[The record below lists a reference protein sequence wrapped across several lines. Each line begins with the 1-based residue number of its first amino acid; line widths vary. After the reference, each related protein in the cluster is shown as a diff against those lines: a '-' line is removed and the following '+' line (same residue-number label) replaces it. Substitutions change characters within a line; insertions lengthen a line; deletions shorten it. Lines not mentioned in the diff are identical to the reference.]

1 MRAQRFFQFAFALM
15 VWALFSNGGL
25 LAADNPANANKGQAA
40 AAKGPSAQ
48 LAKLF
53 ADSWEFALTEDPLFA
68 TSFGDHRFDDRLP
81 RETLAD
87 QARRSAADK
96 AFLARLVA
104 IPRDKLSAED
114 KINYDIFARIK
125 RDAIAEFEFQSYL
138 MPLTN
143 RSGFHIS
150 FPELPLDLQLNN
162 VKDYEHY
169 IARLKAFAQYV
180 DDHIEL
186 MREGVKQG
194 MTLPQIA
201 MVDYDKAITPHIVAD
216 PTTSLLYA
224 PARKFPEGV
233 PEAERAR
240 LTTEIR
246 EAVAESIVPGYR
258 KLLSFM
264 AEEYAPKCR
273 EQIGCSALPKGR
285 ELYRHRVRHFTTL
298 DIDPQQVHDTGL
310 AEVKR
315 IRAEMDQIIMQVDF
329 KGDFPAFV
337 EFLRNDPQ
345 FYATTPEQL
354 LKETSLV
361 LKKID
366 GELPKLFGKLPRTP
380 YGVREVPDFIAP
392 RTTTAYYSPPAGD
405 GSRAG
410 FYYVN
415 TYNLKS
421 RPLFEIEAL
430 SLHEAVPGHHLQ
442 IALAQEMTGLPPFRR
457 FAGFTAFVE
466 GWGLYSERL
475 GLEVGFYEDPYRNF
489 GRLSYEMWRA
499 CRLVV
504 DTGMHYLGWSRQ
516 QAIDFMAANTA
527 LSLHNITAE
536 VDRYISWPGQA
547 TAYKM
552 GELRIRHLRKLAEE
566 ELKEKFDVRAFH
578 DAVLASGAIPLD
590 LLEENVK
597 AYIQRTRETA
607 AKPAG

>member
-1 MRAQRFFQFAFALM
+1 MHLQRSVLVVFGCLSLVVAAHG
-15 VWALFSNGGL
+15 ADKPAP
-25 LAADNPANANKGQAA
+25 AADKNPKS
-40 AAKGPSAQ
+40 GPSEQ

-53 ADSWEFALTEDPLFA
+53 ADSWEFSLVEDPLFA
-68 TSFGDHRFDDRLP
+68 TNFGDHRFDDRLP

-87 QARRSAADK
+87 QARRAAANR
-96 AFLARLVA
+96 AFLTRLLA
-104 IPRDKLSAED
+104 IPRDKLSVED
-114 KINYDIFARIK
+114 KLNYDIFARLK
-125 RDAIAEFEFQSYL
+125 RDAIAEFEFQTHL
-138 MPLTN
+138 MPITN

-150 FPELPLDLQLNN
+150 FPELPLETPLHN

-169 IARLKAFAQYV
+169 IARLRAFSQFV
-180 DDHIEL
+180 DDHVEL
-186 MREGVKQG
+186 MREGIKQG
-194 MTLPQIA
+194 MTLPSIS
-201 MVDYDKAITPHIVAD
+201 VTDYDKAIAPHIVDDAA
-216 PTTSLLYA
+216 TSLLYA
-224 PARKFPEGV
+224 PARKFPDAV

-240 LTTEIR
+240 LTAEIKT
-246 EAVAESIVPGYR
+246 AVAESVVPGYR
-258 KLLSFM
+258 KLLTFM
-264 AEEYAPKCR
+264 GEEYAPKCR
-273 EQIGCSALPKGR
+273 EQIGCSALPRGR
-285 ELYRHRVRHFTTL
+285 ELYRHRIQHFTTL
-298 DIDPQQVHDTGL
+298 DIDPQQVHDTGQ

-315 IRAEMDQIIMQVDF
+315 IRAEMDQVIQQVGF

-345 FYATTPEQL
+345 FYPTTKEQL
-354 LKETSLV
+354 LQETALA

-380 YGVREVPDFIAP
+380 YGIREVPDFIAP
-392 RTTTAYYSPPAGD
+392 RTTTAYYSPPPGD
-405 GSRAG
+405 RSRAG

-442 IALAQEMTGLPPFRR
+442 IALAQEMTGLPEFRR
-457 FAGFTAFVE
+457 FAGFTSFVE

-536 VDRYISWPGQA
+536 VDRYIAWPGQA

-552 GELRIRHLRKLAEE
+552 GELKIRQLRKLAET
-566 ELKEKFDVRAFH
+566 ELKDRFDVRAFH

-590 LLEENVK
+590 VLEGNVK
-597 AYIQRTRETA
+597 AYIRQASETK

>member
-1 MRAQRFFQFAFALM
+1 MSIRQSVIATAAC
-15 VWALFSNGGL
+15 L
-25 LAADNPANANKGQAA
+25 LVVVTVRGDDKPAPAA
-40 AAKGPSAQ
+40 AAKSGPAAQ

-53 ADSWEFALTEDPLFA
+53 ADSWEFALVEDPLFA
-68 TSFGDHRFDDRLP
+68 TNFGDHRFDDRLP

-87 QARRSAADK
+87 QARRAAANR
-96 AFLARLVA
+96 AFLTRLTA

-114 KINYDIFARIK
+114 QLNYDIFARLK
-125 RDAIAEFEFQSYL
+125 RDAIAEFEFQTHL
-138 MPLTN
+138 TPITN

-150 FPELPLDLQLNN
+150 FPELPLETPLHNA
-162 VKDYEHY
+162 KDYEHY
-169 IARLKAFAQYV
+169 IARLRAFSQYV
-180 DDHIEL
+180 NDHVEL
-186 MREGVKQG
+186 LREGIKQG
-194 MTLPQIA
+194 VTLPAIS
-201 MVDYDKAITPHIVAD
+201 VTDYDKAITPHIVDD

-224 PARKFPEGV
+224 PARKFPDAV
-233 PEAERAR
+233 PEAQRVR
-240 LTTEIR
+240 LADEMKKAIS
-246 EAVAESIVPGYR
+246 ESVVPGYR
-258 KLLSFM
+258 RLLAFM
-264 AEEYAPKCR
+264 GEEYAPNCR
-273 EQIGCSALPKGR
+273 EQIGCSALPRGR
-285 ELYRHRVRHFTTL
+285 ELYRHRIQHFTTL
-298 DIDPQQVHDTGL
+298 DIDPQQVHDTGQ

-315 IRAEMDQIIMQVDF
+315 IRAEMDQVIQQVGF

-337 EFLRNDPQ
+337 EFLRQDSK
-345 FYATTPEQL
+345 FYATSKEQL
-354 LKETSLV
+354 LEETALV

-380 YGVREVPDFIAP
+380 YGIREVPDFIAP
-392 RTTTAYYSPPAGD
+392 RTTTAYYSPPPGD

-442 IALAQEMTGLPPFRR
+442 IALAQELTDVPAFRR

-536 VDRYISWPGQA
+536 VDRYIAWPGQA

-552 GELRIRHLRKLAEE
+552 GELKIRQLRKQAEE
-566 ELKEKFDVRAFH
+566 ALGDRFDVRAFH

-590 LLEENVK
+590 VLEANVK
-597 AYIQRTRETA
+597 AYIRQAGETK